1 MKILLKEGIYKSDK
15 QSQYLKKKKKPE
27 ALLKK
32 IIKKIKKNV
41 RHFILIQKRVLF
53 HTFKT
58 YNYFLLFNNW

>member
-1 MKILLKEGIYKSDK
+1 MKILLKEDIYKSDK
-15 QSQYLKKKKKPE
+15 QSQYLKKKKTE

-41 RHFILIQKRVLF
+41 HNFIVIQKRVLF